1 MPFAATTWKLLKPE
15 AIQPVLES
23 FCTIVE
29 PSPRLVGWVV
39 QRHLIKL
46 LMNEDCI
53 WLHAH
58 SAAGSGVDTGSHLSP
73 EDSEAVQATMK
84 AIAAAGDSSD
94 DITTA
99 QGR

>member
-1 MPFAATTWKLLKPE
+1 M
-15 AIQPVLES
+15 
-23 FCTIVE
+23 
-29 PSPRLVGWVV
+29 
-39 QRHLIKL
+39 
-46 LMNEDCI
+46 
-53 WLHAH
+53 
-58 SAAGSGVDTGSHLSP
+58 DTGSHLSP